1 MKPIKGVLCLL
12 CALFLSQAAYAQS
25 TRTPQLRVNG
35 GGTLEIIDSKGKI
48 FSFKSITLQEDVEID
63 GIKYKVSFGPG
74 ANNGDM
80 VAILQP
86 ADAARVTVNDPNF
99 PKAAVD
105 ISSQALAIFTF
116 NSNSKTVVVES
127 GNLGTVKVNNIALK
141 PGERVAVNADGT
153 LVRNLGSG
161 PAPGTVAT
169 NNPPAQNTPGQS
181 TVTED
186 QPEPEVTD
194 FSNYPGM
201 GNNLLSS
208 FSINLNPE
216 ASTPFLPGQ

>member
-1 MKPIKGVLCLL
+1 MVALL
-12 CALFLSQAAYAQS
+12 LSQVSYAQS
-25 TRTPQLRVNG
+25 TRIPQLRVSG
-35 GGTLEIIDSKGKI
+35 GGGVLEIIDSNGKI
-48 FSFKSITLQEDVEID
+48 FSFKSITLQEEVEID
-63 GIKYKVSFGPG
+63 GVKFKVSFGPG
-74 ANNGDM
+74 ANSGDM

-86 ADAARVTVNDPNF
+86 AAASKVTVNDPSF
-99 PKAAVD
+99 PKAVVD

-116 NSNSKTVVVES
+116 NMNSKTVVVES

-161 PAPGTVAT
+161 PAPGTLAT
-169 NNPPAQNTPGQS
+169 TTPPAQNTPGQS
-181 TVTED
+181 MVSED
-186 QPEPEVTD
+186 QPEPQVTD
-194 FSNYPGM
+194 LDSYPGM
-201 GNNLLSS
+201 GNNLLAS